1 MHISIL
7 KKHKILLL
15 VLLSF
20 MLTGCSVDYTLE
32 LNDKVKETIK
42 VNAPGDINEVEQEL
56 EVLTP
61 VLDVFEE
68 GHNYRKLKNGNT
80 LTYSYTYD
88 VDNFSE
94 AAVADACFDDFN
106 FDEDED
112 SYVLTAKGV
121 FGCLYDNTEVKLN
134 VVTDKYVSE
143 HNGTKN
149 GNTYTWTINKN
160 NRDNMDIK
168 IIVMKNMVSK
178 ETSGGEII
186 KRIFKAL
193 VALFMV
199 VGGIYVYL
207 HMEKEKNS

>member
-1 MHISIL
+1 MHISTL

-15 VLLSF
+15 ILFSF

-42 VNAPGDINEVEQEL
+42 VNASGDINEIEQEL
-56 EVLTP
+56 EILTP
-61 VLDVFEE
+61 VVDVFEE

-88 VDNFSE
+88 VDSFSE
-94 AAVADACFDDFN
+94 AFVADSCFDDFN
-106 FDEDED
+106 FEEDENF
-112 SYVLTAKGV
+112 YVLTAKGK

-143 HNGTKN
+143 HNGTKK

-160 NRDNMDIK
+160 NRNNMDIK
-168 IIVMKNMVSK
+168 IIVMKNRVSA
-178 ETSGGEII
+178 EISTGEII
-186 KRIFKAL
+186 RRIFKAL
-193 VALFMV
+193 LALFMV

-207 HMEKEKNS
+207 HMEKENS